1 MILHCLLRNSQP
13 IPKLS
18 IGQSPCDQTSNFAF
32 TASKSLH
39 IGKLPDFHKSIA
51 TRDQNLRK
59 PNKEGLA
66 AVDLID
72 FEDLNLRSSTIVPS
86 VVHHLSRTILM
97 NKTMVL
103 AFLDAEIER
112 LKQAR
117 ELLSTSGGHNGF
129 RTFHGAGASLRRR
142 HMSAAAR
149 RKISLAQKKRW
160 AERKRAAR
168 A

>member
-1 MILHCLLRNSQP
+1 MILHCLLVNPQP
-13 IPKLS
+13 IPNLS
-18 IGQSPCDQTSNFAF
+18 IRQSQCDQSSNFAF
-32 TASKSLH
+32 TLSKRLH
-39 IGKLPDFHKSIA
+39 IGKLFDFQKINA

-59 PNKEGLA
+59 PKKEDVWLWNCQ
-66 AVDLID
+66 VLKD
-72 FEDLNLRSSTIVPS
+72 FNLCSSTIVPS

-103 AFLDAEIER
+103 AFLVAEIER

-117 ELLSTSGGHNGF
+117 ELLATSSTNNGL
-129 RTFHGAGASLRRR
+129 RTFQRSGAGLRRR

-160 AERKRAAR
+160 AERKRAGKS
-168 A
+168 